1 MTLASMKT
9 NESESMCCSSSPYGW
24 GTQINLNEEQC
35 KALGLTEPL
44 RAGTKIVIEAV
55 GFVKSASESVEDDGD
70 SKENDVSMCLQ
81 ITEMSLAPAPASTKT
96 AAEVLYKK
104 GE

>member
-24 GTQINLNEEQC
+24 GTSLNLNEEQC
-35 KALGLTEPL
+35 KALGITEPL
-44 RAGTKIVIEAV
+44 RAGTKLSLQAIA
-55 GFVKSASESVEDDGD
+55 FVRTSSESVEDDGD
-70 SKENDVSMCLQ
+70 SKENDISMCLQ
-81 ITEMSLAPAPASTKT
+81 ITEMELTPAPASTKS